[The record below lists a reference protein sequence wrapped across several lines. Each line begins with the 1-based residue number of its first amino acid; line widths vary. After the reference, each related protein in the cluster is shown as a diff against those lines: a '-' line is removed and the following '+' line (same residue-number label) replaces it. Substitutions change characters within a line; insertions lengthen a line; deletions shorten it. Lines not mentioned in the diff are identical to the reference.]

1 MHVKRPQ
8 NFTVV
13 VFSDV
18 INRFKQDTKENDIV
32 IRRKQKDVLLYIQ
45 NYLNCVNDDYDS
57 D

>member
-8 NFTVV
+8 NFTLV

-45 NYLNCVNDDYDS
+45 NYLKCVNDDYDS

>member
-8 NFTVV
+8 ILRLSSSLMLLIDLNK
-13 VFSDV
+13 
-18 INRFKQDTKENDIV
+18 IRKEHDIV
-32 IRRKQKDVLLYIQ
+32 IRRKQNDVLLHIQ